1 MPTTSPSMAMIAMM
15 VCRGT
20 LDLRCCK
27 ILHPVRE
34 ACFVRPNMLR
44 QSLREVLETGQNRYV
59 YTYTYIYICMYVCTY
74 AHVYRAC
81 VYIYIYT
88 RTVYM
93 CVLFLYVCL
102 YSVINMWC
110 IDSISISLYV
120 CMYVC
125 VWCVSVTY
133 YSMCIVCLMYVYVN
147 IKVCIYVVDLQI
159 RYGYACMYVCM

>member
-44 QSLREVLETGQNRYV
+44 QSLREVLETGQNWYV
-59 YTYTYIYICMYVCTY
+59 YTYTYIYIYKYVCTY

-81 VYIYIYT
+81 VYIYIH
-88 RTVYM
+88 
-93 CVLFLYVCL
+93 VL
-102 YSVINMWC
+102 
-110 IDSISISLYV
+110 SI
-120 CMYVC
+120 
-125 VWCVSVTY
+125 CVSY
-133 YSMCIVCLMYVYVN
+133 FFMFVY
-147 IKVCIYVVDLQI
+147 IPL
-159 RYGYACMYVCM
+159 